1 MRIFLIILSFILLF
15 YKTTSYIVIPF
26 KTFKNAETQ
35 ASLNLAKDFLN
46 KNLNNTIYIEIEAGN
61 PTQKIPALILSEEF
75 GFFILNHKCLISSSF
90 DKIEKTS
97 FFLKSENFK
106 DNMTFRND
114 IFKFPTESS
123 TLKQA
128 SLNFMYSKNMN
139 KNSINFDNEQKQKYY
154 CAGVGIRGAQ
164 YFGKN
169 KEYNLVKQL
178 FNKNVIKNNYFSI
191 IYSSNSND
199 EGTFLIGIEPH
210 NHDKKNFCGQQLTY
224 ITNEEKNNFIYW
236 SLLPNKIFF
245 TLNNK
250 IYNLTNNINCILDY
264 NLGIIFGSDN
274 YLKIIREQ
282 YFNNLSLELK
292 CHEEIIHSVYNVFYC
307 DNIKDVEKFPSLN
320 FYLEQKL
327 YTFTLDYKDLFYEK
341 NGKYFFKIIFD
352 RNNKNQWK
360 LGKPFLKKYIFV
372 FDYST
377 KMIGFYNEN
386 LPKSNRIKKISYIL
400 MYILVILTISF
411 FCYIGFYHG
420 KKVYNKAI
428 NEKEEEYD
436 YKYKSREERT
446 QANSYI
452 EMMMESK
459 VLDE

>member
-1 MRIFLIILSFILLF
+1 MRIFLIILSFIPLF
-15 YKTTSYIVIPF
+15 YIVTSYIAIPF
-26 KTFKNAETQ
+26 KTFKNSE
-35 ASLNLAKDFLN
+35 SPSSINLAKNFL
-46 KNLNNTIYIEIEAGN
+46 KENLNNTIYIEIEAG
-61 PTQKIPALILSEEF
+61 THSQKIPALILSDEF
-75 GFFILNHKCLISSSF
+75 GFFVLNHKRIISSLF
-90 DKIEKTS
+90 ETIEKTNS
-97 FFLKSENFK
+97 FLKSENFK

-123 TLKQA
+123 SLKQA
-128 SLNFMYSKNMN
+128 SLNFMYSLDLN
-139 KNSINFDNEQKQKYY
+139 KNINFGNDEKNKYS
-154 CAGVGIRGAQ
+154 CAGIGIRGAQ

-169 KEYNLVKQL
+169 REYNLVNQL

-191 IYSSNSND
+191 IYSTNSND

-210 NHDKKNFCGQQLTY
+210 NHDKKHFYEEQLTY
-224 ITNEEKNNFIYW
+224 IPNEENNNFNFW
-236 SLLPNKIFF
+236 TLHPSKIFF
-245 TLNNK
+245 NQ
-250 IYNLTNNINCILDY
+250 YNLTNNLNCILVY
-264 NLGIIFGSDN
+264 NLGLIFGTDN
-274 YLKIIREQ
+274 YLKLIREQ
-282 YFNNLSLELK
+282 FFNNLTLELK
-292 CHEEIIHSVYNVFYC
+292 CHEEVIYSVYTVFYC

-341 NGKYFFKIIFD
+341 NGKFFFKVIFD
-352 RNNKNQWK
+352 RNDKNQWK
-360 LGKPFLKKYIFV
+360 LGKPFLKKYVFI

-386 LPKSNRIKKISYIL
+386 LPKSNRIKKISYIIIF
-400 MYILVILTISF
+400 ILVILIISF

-428 NEKEEEYD
+428 NEKLEEYD

-446 QANSYI
+446 HANSYI
-452 EMMMESK
+452 EMIMESN